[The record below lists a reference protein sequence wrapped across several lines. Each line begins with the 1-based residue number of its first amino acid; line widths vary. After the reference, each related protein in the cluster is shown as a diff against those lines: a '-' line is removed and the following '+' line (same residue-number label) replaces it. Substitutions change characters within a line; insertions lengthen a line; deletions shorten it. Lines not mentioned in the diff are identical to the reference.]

1 MKKQILATV
10 IGIFSLNSMSILAD
24 QATINDIE
32 AAARALDTVSLQE
45 LSQSSDSYDSA
56 LANYRLA
63 VSFNVKADSEA
74 ANAALD
80 QAMETMEG
88 LTAEEPE
95 NPEAWALLGH
105 IYGTKIGFNPMKGM
119 YYGPKAGKSIAKAKE
134 LAPENPRV
142 NLVSGVSD
150 YFTPT
155 LFGGSKTTA
164 IKSLSSAINQY
175 ADDSDS
181 GYHWG
186 LAEAYV
192 WRGLA
197 QMELG
202 ESNKALNDWRAA
214 VAIQPNF
221 YWAST
226 LIEKHQ

>member
-10 IGIFSLNSMSILAD
+10 IGIFSLHSMSVLAD

-32 AAARALDTVSLQE
+32 DAARQLDTNRLE
-45 LSQSSDSYDSA
+45 TLTQSADAYDRA

-63 VSFNVKADSEA
+63 ISYNLKADNDA
-74 ANAALD
+74 AENALD
-80 QAMETMEG
+80 QAMDGMEK
-88 LTAEEPE
+88 LTEAEPE
-95 NPEAWALLGH
+95 NVEAWALLGH

-150 YFTPT
+150 YFSPAI
-155 LFGGSKTTA
+155 FGGSKTSA
-164 IKSLSSAINQY
+164 IKSLSAAINQY
-175 ADDSDS
+175 ADDQSS

-202 ESNKALNDWRAA
+202 ESGKALNDWRAA
-214 VAIQPNF
+214 VAIEPDF
-221 YWAST
+221 HWANS